1 MIGKEGVAVKSL
13 VDSQPTKERCWFRQ
27 TSFPQDQSAAHY
39 HHHHPHCC
47 RCDTFD
53 QIFVSTKN
61 LNFVKSFLSFS
72 ILCRSST
79 FFAGR
84 AGSQFCQHI
93 TLLNFPLLNFPLL
106 IFPIL
111 IFVPSL
117 RFIFIEH
124 SGIFYRG
131 QTGFGRFWDSSEIQC
146 NFRSAAFKNFSLTY
160 LAGWRG
166 NIELAVK
173 YETTFDR
180 TLFLS
185 IVFKIFLRVANRH
198 KSGLI
203 CRRWNSILTRPI
215 WNMEYKYFVRI

>member
-13 VDSQPTKERCWFRQ
+13 VDSQPTKERSWFRQ

-39 HHHHPHCC
+39 HHHHHHHCYS
-47 RCDTFD
+47 CDTFA

-72 ILCRSST
+72 ILCRSSS

-93 TLLNFPLLNFPLL
+93 TLLNFPLL
-106 IFPIL
+106 

-117 RFIFIEH
+117 MFIFIGH
-124 SGIFYRG
+124 GGIFYRG

-160 LAGWRG
+160 LAGWKG

-173 YETTFDR
+173 YETT
-180 TLFLS
+180 LFLS
-185 IVFKIFLRVANRH
+185 IV
-198 KSGLI
+198 
-203 CRRWNSILTRPI
+203 P
-215 WNMEYKYFVRI
+215 

>member
-1 MIGKEGVAVKSL
+1 MLCIIIIIILTVA
-13 VDSQPTKERCWFRQ
+13 
-27 TSFPQDQSAAHY
+27 
-39 HHHHPHCC
+39 
-47 RCDTFD
+47 

-61 LNFVKSFLSFS
+61 LNFVKSFVSFS

-93 TLLNFPLLNFPLL
+93 TLLNFPLLN
-106 IFPIL
+106 FPIL

-180 TLFLS
+180 TLSLS
-185 IVFKIFLRVANRH
+185 IVYKIFLRVANRH

>member
-13 VDSQPTKERCWFRQ
+13 VDSQPTKERSWFRQ

-39 HHHHPHCC
+39 HHHHHHHCYS
-47 RCDTFD
+47 CDTFA

-61 LNFVKSFLSFS
+61 LNFVKSVLSFS
-72 ILCRSST
+72 ILCRSSS

-93 TLLNFPLLNFPLL
+93 TLLNFPLL
-106 IFPIL
+106 

-117 RFIFIEH
+117 MFIFIGH
-124 SGIFYRG
+124 GGIFYRG

-180 TLFLS
+180 TLYLS
-185 IVFKIFLRVANRH
+185 VVFKIFLWVTNRH
-198 KSGLI
+198 KSGLM
-203 CRRWNSILTRPI
+203 CRRWKSILTRPI
-215 WNMEYKYFVRI
+215 WNIEYKYLVWI

>member
-1 MIGKEGVAVKSL
+1 MRRGL
-13 VDSQPTKERCWFRQ
+13 F
-27 TSFPQDQSAAHY
+27 Y
-39 HHHHPHCC
+39 
-47 RCDTFD
+47 
-53 QIFVSTKN
+53 IFLNIPGILYGILHIPILHIQKITIFHVSNFSWNIKHISTKN
-61 LNFVKSFLSFS
+61 LNFFKSFLSFS
-72 ILCRSST
+72 SFCVVPAT

-93 TLLNFPLLNFPLL
+93 TLLNFPLL
-106 IFPIL
+106 

-117 RFIFIEH
+117 MFIFIGH
-124 SGIFYRG
+124 GGIFYRG

-180 TLFLS
+180 TLYLS
-185 IVFKIFLRVANRH
+185 VVFKIFLWVTNRH
-198 KSGLI
+198 KSGLM
-203 CRRWNSILTRPI
+203 CRRWKSILTRPI
-215 WNMEYKYFVRI
+215 WNIEYKYLVWI